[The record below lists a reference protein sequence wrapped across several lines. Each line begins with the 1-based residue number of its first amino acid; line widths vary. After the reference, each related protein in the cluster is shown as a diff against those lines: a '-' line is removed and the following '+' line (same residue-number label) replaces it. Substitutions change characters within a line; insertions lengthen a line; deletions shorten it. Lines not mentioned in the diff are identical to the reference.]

1 LILKDIE
8 QTIIDLMVKNNLKN
22 YYDIG
27 ANPTVKTIILF
38 EELLK
43 NDINI
48 FAFEPH
54 PFGFT
59 RLDATFYNSIKSFN
73 VGIGNKDESK
83 ILYSKKTDTC
93 LSSFSLDFMH
103 KKTSLT
109 EFDEYECKIRRLDS
123 FIDEHDLPEVDIIK
137 IDSEDWESQVIES
150 IPLESEPIILVE
162 YHSKRVRL
170 EVEDL
175 LRYKYDQ
182 NIFFNYGTR
191 NIVRY
196 FVYTSVNRAYTF

>member
-1 LILKDIE
+1 
-8 QTIIDLMVKNNLKN
+8 
-22 YYDIG
+22 
-27 ANPTVKTIILF
+27 
-38 EELLK
+38 
-43 NDINI
+43 
-48 FAFEPH
+48 
-54 PFGFT
+54 
-59 RLDATFYNSIKSFN
+59 
-73 VGIGNKDESK
+73 
-83 ILYSKKTDTC
+83 
-93 LSSFSLDFMH
+93 MH

-123 FIDEHDLPEVDIIK
+123 FIDEHDLPQIDIIK

-162 YHSKRVRL
+162 YHSKKVRL